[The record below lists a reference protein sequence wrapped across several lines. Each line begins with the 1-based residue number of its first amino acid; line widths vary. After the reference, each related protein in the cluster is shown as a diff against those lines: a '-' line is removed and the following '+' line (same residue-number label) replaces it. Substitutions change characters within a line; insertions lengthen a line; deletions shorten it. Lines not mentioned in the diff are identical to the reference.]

1 MYWGYHLLLDCSGC
15 SGIDNRDNIYH
26 FVKDLVARIDMTAH
40 GEPIIEYL
48 LPGDPK
54 QGYSL
59 MQLITTSN
67 IAGHFMELDGTCYI
81 DVFSCKEFDIETAKQ
96 VVLDYFRPNRIRV
109 NFLTRHADEK
119 MTPTGSLNM
128 RRGRLLVVFISTQY
142 LQLG

>member
-15 SGIDNRDNIYH
+15 KGIDSRDNIYR

-67 IAGHFMELDGTCYI
+67 IAGHFMELDGTAYFDI
-81 DVFSCKEFDIETAKQ
+81 FSCKEFDINVAKQ
-96 VVLDYFRPNRIRV
+96 VVQEYFAPERMRV
-109 NFLTRHADEK
+109 NFLTRHADWISCQS
-119 MTPTGSLNM
+119 SLYY
-128 RRGRLLVVFISTQY
+128 RTQY
-142 LQLG
+142 GAKYRFNFKF